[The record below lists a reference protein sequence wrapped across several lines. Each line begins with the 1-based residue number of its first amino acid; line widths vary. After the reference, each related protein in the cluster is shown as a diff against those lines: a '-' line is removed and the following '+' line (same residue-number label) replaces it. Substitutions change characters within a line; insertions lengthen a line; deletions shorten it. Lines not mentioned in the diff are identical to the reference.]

1 MWEEQY
7 KKFLCDIGVMGM
19 QGDVDHDLPENET
32 DDEMRQMKEQNSRL
46 IALVEKTKFIIVLN
60 IIVIISV
67 SILLLC
73 KWCLLFRDKF
83 SVSMEQVYL

>member
-7 KKFLCDIGVMGM
+7 KKFLCDIGVMDM
-19 QGDVDHDLPENET
+19 QSDADHDLSENET

-73 KWCLLFRDKF
+73 K
-83 SVSMEQVYL
+83 